1 VRACGP
7 LDKKGSEGHPRAPGK
22 GLRLLHSQLGNLFAG
37 GLALLFGTPISLLI
51 GGILSLI
58 AAIVGRILRKPA
70 EKSLAASTSAMR
82 IE

>member
-1 VRACGP
+1 
-7 LDKKGSEGHPRAPGK
+7 
-22 GLRLLHSQLGNLFAG
+22 LGNLFAG
-37 GLALLFGTPISLLI
+37 GLALLFGAPISLLI